1 MCKPF
6 PRTSKPDVNA
16 IDADRA
22 ACSARPRLRQRV
34 RLRLR
39 RGAARKGGTPQRG
52 TRGRTGTGGGRRT
65 RPRATARHHPQ
76 LPGGRK
82 FARCTHMS
90 AGASAVNAA
99 HRAVAGGLAALT
111 LISGAYFFASVG
123 AGVAY
128 YSGQQKDLQNKAAIA
143 GGGEGKEQ

>member
-1 MCKPF
+1 
-6 PRTSKPDVNA
+6 
-16 IDADRA
+16 
-22 ACSARPRLRQRV
+22 
-34 RLRLR
+34 
-39 RGAARKGGTPQRG
+39 
-52 TRGRTGTGGGRRT
+52 
-65 RPRATARHHPQ
+65 
-76 LPGGRK
+76 
-82 FARCTHMS
+82 MS

-111 LISGAYFFASVG
+111 LVSGAYFFASVG

>member
-1 MCKPF
+1 MPTG
-6 PRTSKPDVNA
+6 PPA
-16 IDADRA
+16 ARA
-22 ACSARPRLRQRV
+22 RACASAPPAWRRAEG
-34 RLRLR
+34 
-39 RGAARKGGTPQRG
+39 RGAPQRG
-52 TRGRTGTGGGRRT
+52 ARVRAGTGGGRRT

-111 LISGAYFFASVG
+111 LVSGAYFFASVG